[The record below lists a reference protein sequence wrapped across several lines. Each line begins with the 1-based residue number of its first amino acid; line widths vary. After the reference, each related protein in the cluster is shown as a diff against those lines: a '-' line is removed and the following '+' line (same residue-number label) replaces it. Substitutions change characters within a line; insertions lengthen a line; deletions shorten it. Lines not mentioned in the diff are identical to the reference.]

1 MLAMM
6 KVVSSIPNTTMA
18 INTLLLTEGSS
29 EEIVFVLLFKF
40 G

>member
-6 KVVSSIPNTTMA
+6 KVVSSIPNTAMA
-18 INTLLLTEGSS
+18 INKLLLTEGSS
-29 EEIVFVLLFKF
+29 KEIVFVLLFKF

>member
-6 KVVSSIPNTTMA
+6 KVVSSISMA